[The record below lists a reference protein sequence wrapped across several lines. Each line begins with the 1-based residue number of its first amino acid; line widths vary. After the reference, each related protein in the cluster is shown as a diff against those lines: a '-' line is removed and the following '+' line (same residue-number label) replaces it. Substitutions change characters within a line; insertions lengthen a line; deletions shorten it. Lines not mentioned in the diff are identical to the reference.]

1 MFHIF
6 RTIKFALQ
14 NVYRNIWL
22 TIMTVTILVLALFS
36 VSIVISLNSVS
47 EQLLTSVKQKVDISI
62 AVLPDSTEDQAKS
75 LVDRLQNLPEVKSAT
90 YVSSDEALEEFRIQH
105 KDDADIQETLDLL
118 EENPLPARIIIS
130 SNEIESFPS
139 ILSYLNQDENQKIV
153 STDTTEVE
161 QAQIVIERLS
171 SLSNQIQKI
180 ALGVTIIFIVISFL
194 VVFNTIRIAIYT
206 HKEDIGIMKLVGA
219 SNWFIRT
226 PFLIE
231 GMLYAFFAT
240 VITIAILAPVLGF
253 LAPHLNDTFFASY
266 NIDISQFFEAHLL
279 SLIIYQ
285 FIGAAVLN
293 MASASFAISRYLKV

>member
-206 HKEDIGIMKLVGA
+206 HKEEIGIMKLVGA

>member
-105 KDDADIQETLDLL
+105 KDDADIQETLGLL

-206 HKEDIGIMKLVGA
+206 HKEEIGIMKLVGA